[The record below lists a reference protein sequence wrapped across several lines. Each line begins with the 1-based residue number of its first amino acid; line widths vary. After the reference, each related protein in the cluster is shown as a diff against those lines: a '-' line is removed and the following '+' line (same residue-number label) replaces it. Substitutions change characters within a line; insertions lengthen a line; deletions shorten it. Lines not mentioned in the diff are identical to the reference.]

1 VSRNPRGAYNP
12 DGTEIA
18 PMTLG
23 NMRSI
28 GCDVRQVQ
36 ARRRRELRPLA

>member
-23 NMRSI
+23 NMRDQAGYTS
-28 GCDVRQVQ
+28 GREVRLVG
-36 ARRRRELRPLA
+36 LRG